1 MKILNICYSKNVPTY
16 NMDVEAEDMSEAV
29 DKAKNII
36 YDEKGIEVDIWHVE
50 EKVELT
56 TSDKR

>member
-1 MKILNICYSKNVPTY
+1 MKIFNICYSKDVPTY

-36 YDEKGIEVDIWHVE
+36 YDGKGIEVDIWHVE

-56 TSDKR
+56 TSA